1 MIFFDIGETVVC
13 TILAKQA
20 GVEKDPDSLQ
30 ITIYDPDGEKDV
42 TNVGMDRDTDGHWH
56 YDYATAGKAKGF
68 YRAEVKGTYGSRI
81 ILVNG
86 GFKLR

>member
-13 TILAKQA
+13 SIEAKQL
-20 GVEKDPDSLQ
+20 GVLKDPDSLQ
-30 ITIYDPDGEKDV
+30 ITIYDPDGEIDV
-42 TNVGMDRDTDGHWH
+42 GLVGMDRDSEGKWH
-56 YDYATAGKAKGF
+56 YDYATVGKAKGF
-68 YRAEVKGTYGSRI
+68 YRALVKSTYGSRI